1 MKKDHENE
9 KTFVT
14 YYVHCTSGQKLYTYG
29 KKIWTYTYFLPKEIR
44 PMTFKSKIY
53 VHCVVFVS
61 YECNSHES
69 SGKFKLKASPKCT
82 EPWKL

>member
-1 MKKDHENE
+1 MR
-9 KTFVT
+9 
-14 YYVHCTSGQKLYTYG
+14 KLLLLTMYIVQVVRNYIPSYG

-69 SGKFKLKASPKCT
+69 SGKYKLKASPKCT